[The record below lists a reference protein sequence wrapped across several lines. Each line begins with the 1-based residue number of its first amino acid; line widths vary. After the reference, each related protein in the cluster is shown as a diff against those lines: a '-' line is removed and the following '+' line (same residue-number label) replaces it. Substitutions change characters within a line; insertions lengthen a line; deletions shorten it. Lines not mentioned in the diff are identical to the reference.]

1 MDQDQLIDL
10 GLYAS
15 YILLIVATV
24 AAIVMNLVN
33 SFGNPKSLVK
43 SGIGIVVLGLIFFI
57 GYSMAPAEIDL
68 VSQKAFEANKIDP
81 SAASTLTT
89 YRLIGGAM
97 TTTLVLLV
105 VAVVGLVYSSIARV
119 VR

>member
-1 MDQDQLIDL
+1 MDQDQLINL

-15 YILLIVATV
+15 YILLAVATI
-24 AAIVMNLVN
+24 AAIVMNLIN
-33 SFGNPKSLVK
+33 SLGNPKSLIK
-43 SGIGIVVLGLIFFI
+43 SGIGIVVLGLVFFI

-68 VSQKAFEANKIDP
+68 VSQKAFDANNIDP

-89 YRLIGGAM
+89 YKLIGGAM
-97 TTTLVLLV
+97 TTTLVLLI